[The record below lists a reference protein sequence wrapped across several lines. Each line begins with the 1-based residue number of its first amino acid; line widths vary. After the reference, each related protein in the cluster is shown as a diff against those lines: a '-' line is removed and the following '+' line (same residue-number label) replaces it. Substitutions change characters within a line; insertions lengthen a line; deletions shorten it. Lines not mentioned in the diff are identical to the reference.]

1 MLLKP
6 YFEFRFGFA
15 VSEAVLLV
23 ESSLG
28 GIVFPKDLFG
38 VDSPFSAAY

>member
-1 MLLKP
+1 MLLASP
-6 YFEFRFGFA
+6 RFGFA
-15 VSEAVLLV
+15 VLEVDLFV